1 MCLVSFALKRPYTI
15 IASLILNCLMV
26 VGAALRMPAGSTANT
41 SSLYQK
47 RAQFDLEERH
57 VAARQSAAE
66 DLVALY
72 NTIRRIMQSD
82 LQVRLPMHRRADEID
97 AVSRDVNLMLD
108 EIICLL
114 VQIKGVAENIAHD
127 LRTPLAMVR
136 ARLERG
142 LANSDDRELRLAAA
156 KALGQLDK
164 AMITVAALLR
174 IAEVESGPRPVG
186 FAPID
191 LAAICADL
199 FEFYEPLAREKSIS
213 TTLEAQSPVETIGDG
228 DLMRGALSNLI
239 DNAIK
244 FTPGGGAHIGD
255 DGRRLSGY
263 SRRRQRG
270 WG

>member
-1 MCLVSFALKRPYTI
+1 
-15 IASLILNCLMV
+15 
-26 VGAALRMPAGSTANT
+26 
-41 SSLYQK
+41 
-47 RAQFDLEERH
+47 
-57 VAARQSAAE
+57 
-66 DLVALY
+66 
-72 NTIRRIMQSD
+72 
-82 LQVRLPMHRRADEID
+82 
-97 AVSRDVNLMLD
+97 MLD

-142 LANSDDRELRLAAA
+142 LADSDDRELRLAAA

-263 SRRRQRG
+263 SRQRQRG
-270 WG
+270 WREPAGRDKIFERFHRVSRDDGVAGAGIDLNLAAAIASLHDFDLRVKGHHPGAEGSSCRRINQIGLCKMCARVLDRQSERERPLQDQ